1 MRRGSKRSGSLASSF
16 YLTRF
21 GNSYV
26 KNYGALAGVVVLLLW
41 QFLTALS
48 ILVGAELNGELE
60 RKRAMTAAEDER
72 S

>member
-1 MRRGSKRSGSLASSF
+1 MQRSNGPEAMSPL
-16 YLTRF
+16 
-21 GNSYV
+21 YV

-48 ILVGAELNGELE
+48 ILVGAQLNGELE
-60 RKRAMTAAEDER
+60 RQRAMTAAEDER

>member
-1 MRRGSKRSGSLASSF
+1 MASLGFSF

-26 KNYGALAGVVVLLLW
+26 KNYGALAGVVLLLLW

-60 RKRAMTAAEDER
+60 RQSSMTAAEDER
-72 S
+72 L